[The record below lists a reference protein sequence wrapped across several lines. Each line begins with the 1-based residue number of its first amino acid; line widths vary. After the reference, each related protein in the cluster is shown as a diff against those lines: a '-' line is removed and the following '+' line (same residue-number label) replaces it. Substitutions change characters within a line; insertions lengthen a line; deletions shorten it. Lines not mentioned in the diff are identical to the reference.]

1 MMKVLFTYLITC
13 ISLAGLAQ
21 DTQDLTSM
29 KEAAKNYIRQGD
41 YNNALMVLNRAKEK
55 SPTDLEIQKDLAL
68 TYYLQK
74 DFAKAQEVSKTLVER
89 PDADVPSF
97 QIAGNIY
104 KALEEVKDCERL
116 YKKGLDKFPN
126 SGALYSEYGELLFA
140 RKDYDAI
147 QQWEKGIK
155 VDPSY
160 SGNYYNAAKYYYFTT
175 DRVWSLI
182 YGEVFVNLESLSQR
196 TAEMKGILLDSYK
209 KLYSSAD
216 LLKNYDQKKKNEF
229 ELAYL
234 TGMNKQSSLTANG
247 ITVDNLIM
255 VRTRFILD
263 WFEKDAAKFPMNLF
277 DYQRQLLQNGMFE
290 AYNQWIFGAAG
301 NLPQYQAWT
310 NSHADAYS
318 AFSGFQKSRV
328 FKVPSGQYYQSA
340 QPQ

>member
-1 MMKVLFTYLITC
+1 MIRSVLAIIFAC
-13 ISLAGLAQ
+13 FSVAVLAQ
-21 DTQDLTSM
+21 DTQDLASM

-55 SPTDLEIQKDLAL
+55 SPTDLEVQKDLAL
-68 TYYLQK
+68 TYYLQR
-74 DFAKAQEVSKTLVER
+74 DFTKAQEVSKTLVER

-116 YKKGLDKFPN
+116 YKKGLDKFPS

-147 QQWEKGIK
+147 LQWEKGIK

-175 DRVWSLI
+175 DKVWSLI
-182 YGEVFVNLESLSQR
+182 YGEIFVNLESLSQR
-196 TAEMKGILLDSYK
+196 TAEMKTILLDSYK
-209 KLYSSAD
+209 KLFTSAD

-234 TGMNKQSSLTANG
+234 TGMNKQASLTANG

-263 WFEKDAAKFPMNLF
+263 WFEKDAAKFPMKLF

-310 NSHADAYS
+310 NTHADAYS